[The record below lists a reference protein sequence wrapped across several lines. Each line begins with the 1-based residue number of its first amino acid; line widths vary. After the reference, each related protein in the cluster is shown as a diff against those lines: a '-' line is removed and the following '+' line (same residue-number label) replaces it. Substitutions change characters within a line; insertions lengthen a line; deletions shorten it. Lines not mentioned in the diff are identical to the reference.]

1 MLKSQLV
8 FALRA
13 VFKNKQWFIIN
24 VIGFSLAFA
33 ITFIIFS
40 WASFELSYDNF
51 YKNRARIFRVLEKQN
66 FKGQD
71 EHYLAQVPE
80 YLSNTF
86 EKKIPEIEASTC
98 LLWTNNLLIKRNNE
112 IIEIDKVLF
121 ADNKVFNIF
130 TFDFIAGSPNNALI
144 EPFSAVV
151 TQSTAKKLFNSAG
164 AALGKTIELLNKKTY
179 TIKGVIKDIPQNS
192 HLQFNILISLEER
205 KPGWDYKNGNH
216 NASCY
221 VLLRPNVDLKSLYP
235 KLQVFLKSFL
245 PHNAG
250 FISFQ
255 LQPLKEIHLDSMY
268 TIWEINWNKFD
279 RKYVNAFILVAFLIL
294 LIGISNYINL
304 TLAYST
310 KRNIEVG
317 FKKIAGAKRQTLI
330 MQFFIETSLVL
341 IISLFLATFLF
352 DNAVPF
358 LQKTILKGYNFH
370 YSGSSLQ
377 LFGAII
383 LVVII
388 VELAGIYPSM
398 IYTSFSPVSVLKNNV
413 TRQIKGYA
421 LRRTLTIMQFVITI
435 VLIISVF
442 IIVKQV
448 NYLKTKNLGYNKENV
463 ILLSANNYIED
474 HYDAIKADLLN
485 NPSILDVT
493 FSNTRLSGSTWRNS
507 IDFEG
512 RQSETRWEM
521 PFMAVDYNF
530 FDFYKMAIVRGRD
543 FSSDFAL
550 DKQGTAFIINE
561 SLARKLG
568 YENPIG
574 KKFRNGGTGWGEIV
588 GVVRDFNYSSLHDA
602 IEPILFYPSRDYLNE
617 ISVKI
622 SGSNIPATLKFLES
636 KWNIYNPDHPFRY
649 SFLDKTIGQFY
660 TKEEDSRRLIIL
672 FSVISIF
679 LSIIGLF
686 GMASFLV
693 KRRTKEIGIR
703 KINGARVSEILAM
716 LNIDFIKWVSIAFII
731 ACPLAWFIMFTW
743 LQNFAYKT
751 EMTWWIFGLAGIIA
765 LGIAL
770 LTVSWQTWRASIK
783 NPVEALR
790 YE

>member
-24 VIGFSLAFA
+24 VIGFSIAFA

-121 ADNKVFNIF
+121 ADNKIFNIF
-130 TFDFIAGSPNNALI
+130 TFDFIAGSSNNALI

-151 TQSTAKKLFNSAG
+151 TQSTAKKLFNSAES
-164 AALGKTIELLNKKTY
+164 ALGKTIELLNKKTY

-731 ACPLAWFIMFTW
+731 ACPLT
-743 LQNFAYKT
+743 
-751 EMTWWIFGLAGIIA
+751 
-765 LGIAL
+765 
-770 LTVSWQTWRASIK
+770 
-783 NPVEALR
+783 
-790 YE
+790 